1 MYLYKTLRKQ
11 FMNTSNIKTGNFLF
25 ATDNFTTKDS
35 LEVCLQ
41 PEDKDWVRGF
51 QIWHVDNEIKHMATK

>member
-1 MYLYKTLRKQ
+1 
-11 FMNTSNIKTGNFLF
+11 MNTSNIKTGNFLF

>member
-1 MYLYKTLRKQ
+1 MYLIYKTLRMQ
-11 FMNTSNIKTGNFLF
+11 FMNTSNIKTGNFVF

-41 PEDKDWVRGF
+41 PEDIDWVRVF
-51 QIWHVDNEIKHMATK
+51 PNMAR

>member
-1 MYLYKTLRKQ
+1 MYMYLIYKTLRMQ
-11 FMNTSNIKTGNFLF
+11 FMNTSNIKTGNFVF

-41 PEDKDWVRGF
+41 PEDIDWVRVF
-51 QIWHVDNEIKHMATK
+51 PNMAR